1 MTPPREAGMACLLA
15 GVLLLSGCAS
25 SSRSDDDYRHKAAN
39 TAETAASAVNTARI
53 GVQAGGEGRV
63 TGPYLSILLGEAEK
77 DLLAAQGT
85 FESRQPPSPEAD
97 AVRDR
102 LGDVLDDAADALA
115 AVRIAVRRGQVRE
128 LPDVGRDLPDLAEQL
143 EGLEKELTS

>member
-1 MTPPREAGMACLLA
+1 M
-15 GVLLLSGCAS
+15 
-25 SSRSDDDYRHKAAN
+25 
-39 TAETAASAVNTARI
+39 NTARI
-53 GVQAGGEGRV
+53 GVQAGGEGRA
-63 TGPYLSILLGEAEK
+63 TGPYLSVLLGEAEK

-85 FESRQPPSPEAD
+85 FESRQPPSTEAD
-97 AVRDR
+97 GVRDR

-128 LPDVGRDLPDLAEQL
+128 LPDVGRDLPGVAEQL